1 MTKKKY
7 YLQWKGVQS
16 GPFSIE
22 EVERMLKFGE
32 VGILH
37 KIRMEDDDEFILLKD
52 FDFTNA
58 SKIGVSGLL
67 LEYLMYGVSGLSFL
81 SVWLLIVG
89 IICSAIL
96 WKVGYKS
103 LSRRSMIA
111 TLIIGT
117 LGLVF
122 FKAIYPVLIQ

>member
-37 KIRMEDDDEFILLKD
+37 KIRMEDDDEFVLLKD

-58 SKIGVSGLL
+58 PKIGVSGLL